1 MMAENHNLLN
11 SLSSALG
18 EYLNLKADDF
28 RKKTVSGL
36 AIGFSRALSIIIL
49 AMLLMIIIFVI
60 SFALIVVIGNAIGSW
75 SGAAFII
82 GGVYIIAFAVLYLM
96 RKKLFV
102 GVFTNLFQG
111 VMSDNSQNNE
121 WKPIIMSIISYLRT
135 VFL

>member
-1 MMAENHNLLN
+1 MEDNHSLLS
-11 SLSSALG
+11 SLSSVLG

-36 AIGFSRALSIIIL
+36 AVGFSRALSIIIL
-49 AMLLMIIIFVI
+49 AMLLMIILFVL
-60 SFALIVVIGNAIGSW
+60 SFALIVIIGNAIGSW

-82 GGVYIIAFAVLYLM
+82 GGVYMIAFAVLYFM

-111 VMSDNSQNNE
+111 IMADTSQTNE
-121 WKPIIMSIISYLRT
+121 WKPILMSIITYLRS
-135 VFL
+135 VFV

>member
-1 MMAENHNLLN
+1 MEDNHSLLS
-11 SLSSALG
+11 SLSSVLG

-36 AIGFSRALSIIIL
+36 AVGFGRALSIIIL
-49 AMLLMIIIFVI
+49 AMLLMIILFVL
-60 SFALIVVIGNAIGSW
+60 SFALIVIIGNAIGSW

-82 GGVYIIAFAVLYLM
+82 GGVYMIAFAVLYFM

-111 VMSDNSQNNE
+111 IMADTSQTNE
-121 WKPIIMSIISYLRT
+121 WKPILMSIITYLRS
-135 VFL
+135 VFV

>member
-1 MMAENHNLLN
+1 MEDNHNLLN

-28 RKKTVSGL
+28 RKKTISGL
-36 AIGFSRALSIIIL
+36 AIGFSRALSVIVL
-49 AMLLMIIIFVI
+49 AMLLMMILFVI
-60 SFALIVVIGNAIGSW
+60 SFALIVVIGNAMGSW

-82 GGVYIIAFAVLYLM
+82 GGVYIIAFAVMYFM

-102 GVFTNLFQG
+102 GMFTNLLQG
-111 VMSDNSQNNE
+111 VMADNSQNNE

>member
-1 MMAENHNLLN
+1 MDDNHNLLS
-11 SLSSALG
+11 SLSSVLG

-28 RKKTVSGL
+28 RKKTISGL

-49 AMLLMIIIFVI
+49 AMLLMIILFVI
-60 SFALIVVIGNAIGSW
+60 SFALIVVIGNAMGSW

-82 GGVYIIAFAVLYLM
+82 GGVYIIAFAVLYFM
-96 RKKLFV
+96 RRKLFV
-102 GVFTNLFQG
+102 GVFTNLLQG
-111 VMSDNSQNNE
+111 VMADNSQNNE

>member
-1 MMAENHNLLN
+1 MEDNHNLLS
-11 SLSSALG
+11 SLSSVLG

-28 RKKTVSGL
+28 RKKTISGL

-49 AMLLMIIIFVI
+49 AMLLMIILFVI
-60 SFALIVVIGNAIGSW
+60 SFALIVVIGNAMGSW

-82 GGVYIIAFAVLYLM
+82 GGVYIIAFAVLYFM
-96 RKKLFV
+96 RRKLFV
-102 GVFTNLFQG
+102 GVFTNLLQG
-111 VMSDNSQNNE
+111 VMADNSQNNE

>member
-1 MMAENHNLLN
+1 MAENHNLLN

>member
-1 MMAENHNLLN
+1 MEDNHSLLS
-11 SLSSALG
+11 SLSSVLG

-36 AIGFSRALSIIIL
+36 AVGFSRALSIIIL
-49 AMLLMIIIFVI
+49 AMLLMIILFVL
-60 SFALIVVIGNAIGSW
+60 SFALIVIIGNAIESW

-82 GGVYIIAFAVLYLM
+82 GGVYMIAFAVLYFM

-111 VMSDNSQNNE
+111 IMADTSQTNE
-121 WKPIIMSIISYLRT
+121 WKPILMSIITYLRS
-135 VFL
+135 VFV

>member
-1 MMAENHNLLN
+1 MAENHNLLN

-121 WKPIIMSIISYLRT
+121 WKPIVMSIISYLRSI
-135 VFL
+135 FL